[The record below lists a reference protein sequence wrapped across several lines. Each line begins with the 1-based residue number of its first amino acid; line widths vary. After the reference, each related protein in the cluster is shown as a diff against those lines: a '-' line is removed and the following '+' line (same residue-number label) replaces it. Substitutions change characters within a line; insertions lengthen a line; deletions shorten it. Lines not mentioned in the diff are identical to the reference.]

1 MNDIDEILGCTDIYA
16 NNHEN
21 LATDD
26 DGSCDYDLD
35 DDGVNDDEEVL
46 GCTDSSANNYDPL
59 ATDDHGMCI
68 YDLDNEVNQPDVIS
82 GCTDSSANNYDPLAT
97 DDDGSCDYTEIIES
111 KEGLPGFGTLMATS
125 MLLLASM
132 ISRRKVKL

>member
-1 MNDIDEILGCTDIYA
+1 MNDIDEISGCTDIYA
-16 NNHEN
+16 NNHDN
-21 LATDD
+21 IATDD

-35 DDGVNDDEEVL
+35 NDGVNDDDDEVL

-59 ATDDHGMCI
+59 ATDD
-68 YDLDNEVNQPDVIS
+68 DR
-82 GCTDSSANNYDPLAT
+82 
-97 DDDGSCDYTEIIES
+97 SCDYTEIIES

-132 ISRRKVKL
+132 IGTVSYTHLTLPTNREV